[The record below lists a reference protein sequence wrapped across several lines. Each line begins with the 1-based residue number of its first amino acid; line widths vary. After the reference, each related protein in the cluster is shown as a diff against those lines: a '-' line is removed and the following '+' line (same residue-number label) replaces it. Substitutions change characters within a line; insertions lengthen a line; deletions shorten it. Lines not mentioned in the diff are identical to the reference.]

1 MARTLQLIIQMCIL
15 DSKQF
20 GKGFESHETFLRLGL
35 FHLIYYDTFQGC
47 YMVAYVTAAENTLPS
62 HTVTFVTVVGSGF
75 VMGEL
80 VLSLEAYL
88 IRDWKT
94 LQVPML
100 LKIVADIET
109 TTVHIISL
117 LIIMTIL
124 ITINTCDITDNDID
138 YN

>member
-1 MARTLQLIIQMCIL
+1 
-15 DSKQF
+15 
-20 GKGFESHETFLRLGL
+20 
-35 FHLIYYDTFQGC
+35 
-47 YMVAYVTAAENTLPS
+47 MVAYVTAAENTLPS

-100 LKIVADIET
+100 
-109 TTVHIISL
+109 
-117 LIIMTIL
+117 
-124 ITINTCDITDNDID
+124 
-138 YN
+138 